1 MREVADSAG
10 TSRSSGD
17 NGAAPGVSVKKVP
30 AKIKVGEFEI
40 ALLSDGLWRNDGGCM
55 FGVVPRELWKREHP
69 ADDRN
74 RIRLNLVCPLIMRGG
89 AAVLVD
95 TGIGN
100 RLSSVERKIFDHGEG
115 WLLDGLKALGME
127 PGDVTHVVLSH
138 LHFDHCGGI
147 VRRRPSGVLEAA
159 FPRATVLVQRGELE
173 IARGSRNERLRAAYR
188 HIEECL
194 APLGN
199 ALEPLE
205 GDTALMSGLA
215 IRVTGGH
222 TADHQIVIVSDNAG
236 GCFAHLADIVPT
248 RSHMKGPWNQAYDL
262 DALRTMEAKADYLE
276 RAIEGG
282 WWVSFAHDD
291 RVLAAQVRND
301 RGQLALGESIEMPAL
316 EPAGD

>member
-1 MREVADSAG
+1 MD
-10 TSRSSGD
+10 
-17 NGAAPGVSVKKVP
+17 VP
-30 AKIKVGEFEI
+30 RTIKVGEFEI
-40 ALLSDGLWRNDGGCM
+40 AMLSDGLWRNDGGCM
-55 FGVVPRELWKREHP
+55 FGVVPRELWQRDHP

-74 RIRLNLVCPLIMRGG
+74 RIRLNLTCPLIMRGG

-115 WLLDGLKALGME
+115 WLPDGLNALGME

-159 FPRATVLVQRGELE
+159 FPRAKVMVQRGELE
-173 IARGSRNERLRAAYR
+173 IARGSRNERFRAAYR

-194 APLGN
+194 APLQN

-205 GDTALMSGLA
+205 GDTGLMPGLD

-222 TADHQIVIVSDNAG
+222 TSDHQIVQVRADG
-236 GCFAHLADIVPT
+236 GGSFVHLADIVPT

-262 DALRTMEAKADYLE
+262 DALRTMEQKAHYLGLAVE
-276 RAIEGG
+276 KR
-282 WWVSFAHDD
+282 WWLSFAHDD
-291 RVLAAQVRND
+291 SVFAATVQND
-301 RGQLALGESIEMPAL
+301 RGRIVI
-316 EPAGD
+316 GDTIPVSERLFE